1 VSRSPAGSPC
11 GNPDSHPYHTYV
23 VSPVKIPQD
32 RGGSWPAGLVLSG
45 TAAALARW
53 VRTLRGTGS
62 LMATLIGTVVF
73 RAGGL
78 RWSAVLLAFF
88 ASANLLT
95 RFPGSRRDRSGR
107 TGRQVLANGGVAA
120 LAALLSRRW
129 PRASRAFAG
138 ALAAAWADTWATEI
152 GVRYGG
158 LPRHLTM
165 RTQVPPGT
173 SGGVTWLGTLAG
185 AAGAALCGLA
195 AQATGVASPG
205 ITARAGVLGMLL
217 DSLLG
222 ATLQARYRCPRC
234 GRIGEQRRCACG
246 SWSRQISGLRSLD
259 NDGVNLLATGFGAL
273 VAYRSSAPSPGSLK
287 TGRTP
292 MWKMSSRS

>member
-1 VSRSPAGSPC
+1 MAR
-11 GNPDSHPYHTYV
+11 
-23 VSPVKIPQD
+23 PVKIPQD
-32 RGGSWPAGLVLSG
+32 RGGSWIAGLVLSG
-45 TAAALARW
+45 AAAALARGA
-53 VRTLRGTGS
+53 RTLRGTGP
-62 LMATLIGTVVF
+62 MVATLIGTAVF

-78 RWSAVLLAFF
+78 RWSAFLLTFF
-88 ASANLLT
+88 ASANLLS
-95 RFPGSRRDRSGR
+95 RLPGSSQDRLGR

-129 PRASRAFAG
+129 PMTSRAFAG
-138 ALAAAWADTWATEI
+138 AVAAACADTWATEI

-158 LPRHLTM
+158 PPRHLTM
-165 RTQVPPGT
+165 GTRVPPGT

-195 AQATGVASPG
+195 AQATGVASSG
-205 ITARAGVLGMLL
+205 VTVRAGVLGMLL

-234 GRIGEQRRCACG
+234 GRSGERRRCACG
-246 SWSRQISGLRSLD
+246 ARGQRVSGLCSLD
-259 NDGVNLLATGFGAL
+259 NDGVNLLATAFGAL
-273 VAYRSSAPSPGSLK
+273 VAHRSSGPSPCSLK
-287 TGRTP
+287 TGRIP